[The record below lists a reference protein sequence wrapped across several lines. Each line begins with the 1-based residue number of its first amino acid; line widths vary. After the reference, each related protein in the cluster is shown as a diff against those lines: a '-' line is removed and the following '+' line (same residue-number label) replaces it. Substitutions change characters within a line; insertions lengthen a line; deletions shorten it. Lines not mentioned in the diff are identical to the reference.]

1 MTDPTDEAPSIA
13 TIALL
18 PDGNL
23 AITVDPSPIMEHFG
37 LDPGNL
43 APVIAALM
51 EQLCR
56 AAAES
61 LTDDS
66 GNHPDVSEVRE
77 RVLEAFPGAV
87 EHYADDTPLRLD
99 GEEEVH

>member
-13 TIALL
+13 TITLL

-37 LDPGNL
+37 IDPGNL
-43 APVIAALM
+43 APVVAALM

-56 AAAES
+56 AACET
-61 LTDDS
+61 LTDDA

-87 EHYADDTPLRLD
+87 EHYAQDNPVPFDAD
-99 GEEEVH
+99 GEVH